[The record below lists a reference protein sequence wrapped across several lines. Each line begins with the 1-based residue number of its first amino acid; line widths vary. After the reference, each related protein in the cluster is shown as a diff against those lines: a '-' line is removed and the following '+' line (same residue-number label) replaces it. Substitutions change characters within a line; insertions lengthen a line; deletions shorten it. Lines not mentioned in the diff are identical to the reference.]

1 MPIRAIFF
9 DLGGVI
15 LRTEYQAPRQHL
27 AERLNMEYDDLVRL
41 VFESE
46 TSRKA
51 SIGALSADEHWSA
64 LMRRLRCPA
73 HEAQKIRDEFFGGDV
88 LDRELIQLI
97 RDLRG
102 QGYKTGLI
110 SNAWDDT
117 RQYIV
122 RQKFDD
128 AFDSMIVSAELGLV
142 KPEARIYQFALEQ
155 LQIQANEAVFVDDF
169 QINIEGCEKVGMQ
182 GILFK
187 DPAEV
192 KQKLKALL

>member
-15 LRTEYQAPRQHL
+15 LRTEYQTPRQYL

-51 SIGALSADEHWSA
+51 SIGALTADEHWAA
-64 LMRRLRCPA
+64 LMVRLKRPA
-73 HEAQKIRDEFFGGDV
+73 SETQRIRDEFFGGDV
-88 LDRELIQLI
+88 LDHELIRLI
-97 RDLRG
+97 RALHG
-102 QGYKTGLI
+102 KYKTGLI
-110 SNAWDDT
+110 SNAWNDL
-117 RQYIV
+117 RQYIAK
-122 RQKFDD
+122 QKFDD
-128 AFDSMIVSAELGLV
+128 AFDGITISAEVGVV
-142 KPEARIYQFALEQ
+142 KPEAKIYHVALEQ
-155 LQIQANEAVFVDDF
+155 VQVQASEAVFVDDF
-169 QINIEGCEKVGMQ
+169 QANIEGCEKIGMQ

-187 DPAEV
+187 DPDEV

>member
-15 LRTEYQAPRQHL
+15 LRTEYQAPRQYL

-51 SIGALSADEHWSA
+51 SIGTLTADEHWAA
-64 LMRRLRCPA
+64 LMVRLKRPA
-73 HEAQKIRDEFFGGDV
+73 SDAQKIRDEFFGGDV
-88 LDRELIQLI
+88 LDHELIQLI
-97 RDLRG
+97 RALRG
-102 QGYKTGLI
+102 QSYKTGLI
-110 SNAWDDT
+110 SNAWNDL
-117 RQYIV
+117 RQYV
-122 RQKFDD
+122 TNQKFDD
-128 AFDSMIVSAELGLV
+128 AFDSITISAEVGVV
-142 KPEARIYQFALEQ
+142 KPEARIYQVALEQ

-169 QINIEGCEKVGMQ
+169 QVNIEGCEKVGMQ

-187 DPAEV
+187 DPDEV

>member
-15 LRTEYQAPRQHL
+15 LRTEYQTPRQYL

-51 SIGALSADEHWSA
+51 SIGALTADEHWSA
-64 LMRRLRCPA
+64 LMLRLKRPA
-73 HEAQKIRDEFFGGDV
+73 SEAQKIRDEFFGGDV
-88 LDRELIQLI
+88 LDHELIQLI

-102 QGYKTGLI
+102 KYKTGLI
-110 SNAWDDT
+110 SNAWSDL
-117 RQYIV
+117 RQYIAK
-122 RQKFDD
+122 QKFDD
-128 AFDSMIVSAELGLV
+128 AFDSITISAEVGV
-142 KPEARIYQFALEQ
+142 AKPDAKIYQVALEQ
-155 LQIQANEAVFVDDF
+155 AKVRANEAVFVDDF